1 LTYTLCVQ
9 PVVKTKRSGKSQTR
23 RLPPTLNARIHWA
36 ERKWWKDRFKEQVFV
51 LCKEQRIPALGKARI
66 EMVNYTTRPLDR
78 DNLYSSFKN
87 LGDSIVDAGV
97 IPDDSEEY
105 LDLKC
110 RNVRV
115 KTRAEEAVVITIQPW
130 DDA

>member
-1 LTYTLCVQ
+1 
-9 PVVKTKRSGKSQTR
+9 
-23 RLPPTLNARIHWA
+23 
-36 ERKWWKDRFKEQVFV
+36 VFV

-130 DDA
+130 EGA